1 MNALIKKTKIFS
13 RMINPN
19 HKFSNKFLLFN
30 KIPLQFSITHI
41 FSYQKFNFCDKPP
54 KGFESFNRKRKIL
67 NPKEKT
73 EKLHEKEEK
82 LNPTEKTEKPEEKE
96 EKSFQEKKDDED
108 EMSNDK
114 KQKDKKSDSEDN
126 EENNKKKLEDD
137 KKGGDDN
144 KETLINGLLAAFCLF
159 LGLSYLFEKGDKE
172 ITMSVS

>member
-108 EMSNDK
+108 EISNDK

-126 EENNKKKLEDD
+126 EENNNSFQLVMDILQFYLWSAKLE
-137 KKGGDDN
+137 KKVPN
-144 KETLINGLLAAFCLF
+144 KTKNLNCH
-159 LGLSYLFEKGDKE
+159 
-172 ITMSVS
+172 